1 MAAKALF
8 RRINPH
14 YIGHIRG
21 SDRKGFRA
29 IGLGFANDWDDT
41 VSYHII
47 MIFILNKL
55 TLIDRFSKM
64 GLERFSSIAY
74 PAQTDPNRER
84 GKTRWT

>member
-41 VSYHII
+41 VSYHIRADG
-47 MIFILNKL
+47 FGHV
-55 TLIDRFSKM
+55 R
-64 GLERFSSIAY
+64 
-74 PAQTDPNRER
+74 R
-84 GKTRWT
+84 GYRNCFTGGNGETH